1 MNEKTL
7 QATRLWTL
15 AMPGVSAFI
24 TSIIRNFEDRND
36 ILQDTAVAVVESF
49 EKYDPAYNFT
59 AWAIGIARNKIRNH
73 FRSKPFLQ
81 TGFEEDVIDAIA
93 AAFEK
98 TSEPNPRLGFLN
110 ECLERLDARAREL
123 CDLRYKSDIKP
134 AEIGQ
139 KLGMTANSISKSL
152 LRIRERLREGINLKA
167 RQAGVTP

>member
-1 MNEKTL
+1 
-7 QATRLWTL
+7 
-15 AMPGVSAFI
+15 MPGVSAFI

-73 FRSKPFLQ
+73 FRSKPLLQ

-98 TSEPNPRLGFLN
+98 ISEPNPRLGFLN
-110 ECLERLDARAREL
+110 ECFQTTLTPKRIL
-123 CDLRYKSDIKP
+123 P
-134 AEIGQ
+134 G
-139 KLGMTANSISKSL
+139 IS
-152 LRIRERLREGINLKA
+152 RI
-167 RQAGVTP
+167 